1 MCNRIIPVSAA
12 CYAVVY
18 SSMFLPI
25 IDCFKCRPIACL
37 YTYQGLISLFSEKD
51 FDYVTLIHATL
62 AI

>member
-1 MCNRIIPVSAA
+1 
-12 CYAVVY
+12 
-18 SSMFLPI
+18 MFLPI